1 MRYTWVMIVS
11 IQHKGLRLFFEQ
23 DDASKLQ
30 PHHVEKIRRI
40 LYKLDEAQ
48 AIDDMNVVGWA
59 LHPLSGNYKG
69 YWSVKV
75 NGNYRI
81 IFRFQ
86 DGQAHDVDYLDYH

>member
-1 MRYTWVMIVS
+1 MIAS
-11 IQHKGLRLFFEQ
+11 IQHKGLRLFFEH

-48 AIDDMNVVGWA
+48 SIDDMNVVGWA

-86 DGQAHDVDYLDYH
+86 GGEAHDVDYLDYH